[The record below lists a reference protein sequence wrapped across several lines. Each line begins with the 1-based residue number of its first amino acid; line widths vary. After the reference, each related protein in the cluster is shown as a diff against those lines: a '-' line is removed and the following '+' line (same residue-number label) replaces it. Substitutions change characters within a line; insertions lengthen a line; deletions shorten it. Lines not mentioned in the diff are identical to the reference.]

1 MPADVITRLGGSTI
15 QHGALNKRI
24 YLMNLAPEDYPDI
37 VQNLERLAKKEGYT
51 KIFAK
56 IPEKYSGPFEQ
67 AGYITEAYVPGLFRG
82 GEGAGFLGYY
92 LDGKRQKPENRSLL
106 CKVLATARSKAKTRP
121 RDYSSQHYRIS
132 RMGVSDADDMA
143 KLYSL
148 VFDSYPFP
156 VFDPGYLKKTMQKN
170 VLYFGVRYEGE
181 LVGLASAETDMNSLS
196 AEMSDF
202 ATLPSHRG
210 KGMAGILLDQ
220 ISRKTGE
227 MGIITLFSI
236 ARAASFG
243 MNITFARAGYEF
255 AGTLVNNTHIAG
267 RMESMNVWYKPC

>member
-1 MPADVITRLGGSTI
+1 MPADIIARLGSSTI

-24 YLMNLAPEDYPDI
+24 YLMNLAPEDCPDI
-37 VQNLERLAKKEGYT
+37 VPDLEHLAKKEGYT

-56 IPEKYSGPFEQ
+56 VPEKQTGPFKQ
-67 AGYITEAYVPGLFRG
+67 AGYITEAYVPGFFRG
-82 GEGAGFLGYY
+82 REGAGFMGFFLNGE
-92 LDGKRQKPENRSLL
+92 RQKSANRSLL
-106 CKVLATARSKAKTRP
+106 CKVLATARCKAKTGP
-121 RDYSSQHYRIS
+121 RDHSSQQYRIS

-143 KLYSL
+143 GLYSL

-156 VFDPGYLKKTMQKN
+156 IFDPGYLKKTMQNN
-170 VLYFGVRYEGE
+170 VLYVGVRHGDQ
-181 LVGLASAETDMNSLS
+181 LVGLASAETDPNSLS

-202 ATLPSHRG
+202 ATHPSHRS
-210 KGMAGILLDQ
+210 KGLAGILLDQ

-227 MGIITLFSI
+227 MGIITLFTI
-236 ARAASFG
+236 ARAVSFG